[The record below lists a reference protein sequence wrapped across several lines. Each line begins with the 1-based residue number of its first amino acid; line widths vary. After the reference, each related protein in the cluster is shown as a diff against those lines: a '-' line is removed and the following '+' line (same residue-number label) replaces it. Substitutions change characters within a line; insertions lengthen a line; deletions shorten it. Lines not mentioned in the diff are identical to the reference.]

1 VSSLL
6 ELACGWESVDDP
18 NGGSETGTETTMRGE
33 VGSSDGR
40 GVSIGPRDDTG
51 GGDRG
56 TGGDI
61 SMEMGV
67 VILAVSVRGSV

>member
-1 VSSLL
+1 L

-18 NGGSETGTETTMRGE
+18 NRGSETGTETTMRGE

-51 GGDRG
+51 GGDRLRG